1 MTNAV
6 DIDEELIKSGER
18 TFLVVVDDT
27 QEMIKAVRFAC
38 RRAYHSGGRIAMLY
52 IIEPADFQHW
62 MAVEDLIKEEA
73 REKAEE
79 RLDTIATYI
88 REHTGQEPVRF
99 IREGRAKDE
108 LILLMD
114 EEPGISIL
122 VLAAGEGSDG
132 PGPLVTGLTA
142 GDTLSRLRTPLTLVP
157 ASLSDAEI
165 DALS

>member
-1 MTNAV
+1 MSNA
-6 DIDEELIKSGER
+6 IDEELIKSGER

-38 RRAYHSGGRIAMLY
+38 RRAYHSGGRVAMLY

-62 MAVEDLIKEEA
+62 MAVGDLIQEEA

-79 RLDTIATYI
+79 RLETIAGYI
-88 REHTGQEPVRF
+88 REHTGQEPARF

-108 LILLMD
+108 LIALMN

-132 PGPLVTGLTA
+132 PGPLVTGLTV
-142 GDTLSRLRTPLTLVP
+142 GDTLARLRIPLTLVP